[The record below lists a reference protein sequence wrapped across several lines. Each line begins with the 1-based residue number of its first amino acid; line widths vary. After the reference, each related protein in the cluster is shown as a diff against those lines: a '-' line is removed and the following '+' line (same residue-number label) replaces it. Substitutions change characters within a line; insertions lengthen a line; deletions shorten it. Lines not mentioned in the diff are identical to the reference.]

1 MRYYHIMK
9 KVSCGRYRG
18 PMTGKKLR
26 TGSPTIEVITE
37 RGIFAIGLIAT
48 DMIKLK
54 IGYEI
59 SSAKTC
65 C

>member
-37 RGIFAIGLIAT
+37 RGIFAIRFT

-59 SSAKTC
+59 SSPKTC
-65 C
+65 F